1 MKKMMTLLV
10 ALALGAGMTFAQ
22 DKCCKQECAG
32 GDCAVKRTEKIALI
46 CKLDDAQKAEVLALT
61 QNRMAQCGKDASRK
75 EMKAEKKAYDKSLKK
90 VIGKKNFRILKGCD
104 KVVCKA
110 VALNEKIAEKPA
122 KPAKEKKS
130 KK

>member
-1 MKKMMTLLV
+1 MQSKLCGAELQGTGLLLSV
-10 ALALGAGMTFAQ
+10 ESTVTVQ
-22 DKCCKQECAG
+22 IIPEH
-32 GDCAVKRTEKIALI
+32 
-46 CKLDDAQKAEVLALT
+46 
-61 QNRMAQCGKDASRK
+61 RMAQCGKDASKK

-90 VIGKKNFRILKGCD
+90 IIGKKNFRILKGCD

-122 KPAKEKKS
+122 RPAKEKKS